1 VFRLVANRRFGI
13 STRLFGSQRLSRA
26 HLLEIAAHGF
36 ECVEIDATA
45 TSIDARN
52 PMAVADLQQ
61 WLAEAR
67 LDLDA
72 MTAPPPDGPEPWNAG
87 ALEPVERVLYIARRI
102 PIRVLILP
110 VGAPKSASKAVERI
124 AALAAPLGVIVAID
138 SRSPS
143 MAAIGSLVTFVERC
157 EATVG
162 VALDFATTAKGGGLV
177 DAIEMTSEHLA
188 AVRVPADG
196 ALDWAAVMTTVQK
209 VGYESPLII
218 DVAPGGTAKDNLVR
232 ARQARE
238 KMERWLTST

>member
-1 VFRLVANRRFGI
+1 MFRAVAKRQFGV
-13 STRLFGSQRLSRA
+13 STHLYHAQRLCRD

-36 ECVEIDATA
+36 ECVEIDGAPGHF
-45 TSIDARN
+45 DPRN

-72 MTAPPPDGPEPWNAG
+72 VNAPPPDGPEPWNAG
-87 ALEPVERVLYIARRI
+87 ARDPVEQVLYIARRI
-102 PIRVLILP
+102 PVRVLILP
-110 VGAPKSASKAVERI
+110 VGAPKSASKAAERI
-124 AALAAPLGVIVAID
+124 VALAEPLGVTVAID

-143 MAAIGSLVTFVERC
+143 MATIGSLVTFVERC

-162 VALDFATTAKGGGLV
+162 VALDCATAAKGGGLV

-188 AVRVPADG
+188 AVRLPAG
-196 ALDWAAVMTTVQK
+196 GGIDWAAVMTTVQK
-209 VGYESPLII
+209 VGYDSPLII
-218 DVAPGGTAKDNLVR
+218 DVAPGGAAKDNLVR

-238 KMERWLTST
+238 TMERWL